1 MKFFYLVWCNLKR
14 KKLRTTLTLASIMVA
29 FILFALLAALKLAFV
44 GGVSLANVNRLITRH
59 RVSFIQ
65 PLPYAYMA
73 RIASVP
79 GVAAVSHQTWFGGI
93 FQDSRNPLGSFPVD
107 PERFLPMNPE
117 ISLPE
122 EQKQA
127 WLKTRTGAPS
137 SDAPSPSVTAG
148 SSGIASRSNPPSGR
162 IRRATRGSSTSSA
175 STTAPRRLRTRPA
188 SFFVTIIS
196 TRPAPAAKAPSAGI
210 RCR

>member
-127 WLKTRTGAPS
+127 WLKTRTGAHRRTLP
-137 SDAPSPSVTAG
+137 
-148 SSGIASRSNPPSGR
+148 
-162 IRRATRGSSTSSA
+162 RRALRLEARGSRPAQIPHLAESGGRRVAVRHRRHLRRHQEDCGHDRLLFRYDYFDEARTRGK
-175 STTAPRRLRTRPA
+175 
-188 SFFVTIIS
+188 V
-196 TRPAPAAKAPSAGI
+196 PSAGI